1 METLPFAASFL
12 SLSGGVLLFRE
23 LAAWGLQPWLALLI
37 GFLPPLF
44 ALLFRKRG
52 TLFPRIDG
60 ALPLL
65 FGYGFFLFSLFLAAE
80 AFRPS
85 SRGVVVLSPLFFV
98 LTLLCYFLSMLFY
111 QGAFSGSHG
120 NGAALRAGS
129 LTAGLLLGC
138 LFLPRFGTWMSAG
151 ALGALLLGWTILFLP
166 RNRRVLL
173 SLMIPLLFW
182 FLILGVQRRHRLW
195 QGEARMGEGREGR
208 YWAVLKE
215 GSLALWRN
223 GRLLGTLTPQGLNPP
238 LSVTRVEPIYEPLPS
253 PLDGLLSSLEKSQE
267 GRGKAWFPRRQRG
280 GTPPPWPL
288 FLWPLLLVLGGRF
301 LRRRA
306 GETFRVAALSGAFVA
321 LLFSGPELFK
331 EVPFLVATFLSGAWA
346 GSLRDGGKRGARR
359 LFPLLLLG
367 STLLLGG
374 TGWFLFRLLFFG
386 LGLAGEIAQRES
398 PKRLM

>member
-12 SLSGGVLLFRE
+12 SLSGGILLFRE

-52 TLFPRIDG
+52 PLFPRIGG

-98 LTLLCYFLSMLFY
+98 LTLLCYFLSLLFS

-120 NGAALRAGS
+120 NGTALRAGC

-182 FLILGVQRRHRLW
+182 FLIMGVQRRHRLW

-215 GSLALWRN
+215 GSLAL
-223 GRLLGTLTPQGLNPP
+223 
-238 LSVTRVEPIYEPLPS
+238 
-253 PLDGLLSSLEKSQE
+253 
-267 GRGKAWFPRRQRG
+267 
-280 GTPPPWPL
+280 
-288 FLWPLLLVLGGRF
+288 
-301 LRRRA
+301 
-306 GETFRVAALSGAFVA
+306 
-321 LLFSGPELFK
+321 
-331 EVPFLVATFLSGAWA
+331 
-346 GSLRDGGKRGARR
+346 
-359 LFPLLLLG
+359 
-367 STLLLGG
+367 
-374 TGWFLFRLLFFG
+374 
-386 LGLAGEIAQRES
+386 
-398 PKRLM
+398 

>member
-166 RNRRVLL
+166 RNRRILL

-208 YWAVLKE
+208 
-215 GSLALWRN
+215 
-223 GRLLGTLTPQGLNPP
+223 
-238 LSVTRVEPIYEPLPS
+238 
-253 PLDGLLSSLEKSQE
+253 
-267 GRGKAWFPRRQRG
+267 
-280 GTPPPWPL
+280 
-288 FLWPLLLVLGGRF
+288 
-301 LRRRA
+301 
-306 GETFRVAALSGAFVA
+306 
-321 LLFSGPELFK
+321 
-331 EVPFLVATFLSGAWA
+331 
-346 GSLRDGGKRGARR
+346 
-359 LFPLLLLG
+359 
-367 STLLLGG
+367 
-374 TGWFLFRLLFFG
+374 
-386 LGLAGEIAQRES
+386 
-398 PKRLM
+398 